1 MEFGHD
7 TQASRDTAALDT
19 RQRKTYHS
27 DATLNHK
34 WQQTVKGEGFDPAL
48 LVRQSQALP
57 QKSDHTMQHAHEAF
71 SHAMTH
77 LGQYSTS
84 LSLEKVIEVAASDF
98 TKGAQ
103 QANAI
108 DLKQVADEWI
118 KNGQLVPLAKKGHYT
133 SQAMLKNEKALMD
146 ITKGRAHNM
155 RTNID
160 ETTLNRLNIAQDN

>member
-1 MEFGHD
+1 
-7 TQASRDTAALDT
+7 
-19 RQRKTYHS
+19 
-27 DATLNHK
+27 
-34 WQQTVKGEGFDPAL
+34 
-48 LVRQSQALP
+48 
-57 QKSDHTMQHAHEAF
+57 MQHAHEAF

-118 KNGQLVPLAKKGHYT
+118 KKRPACTTGQERTLHVSSYA
-133 SQAMLKNEKALMD
+133 EKR
-146 ITKGRAHNM
+146 KSAHGYH
-155 RTNID
+155 
-160 ETTLNRLNIAQDN
+160 